1 MNAPSSPG
9 KRANASPA
17 GRSTIGRSE
26 RTPFEEL
33 RQWVYERTGIHY
45 PPRKDLILYHR
56 LKKVCWRTG
65 IPDLATLIRH
75 LRDND
80 LPGLAREVACA
91 VSTNHTYFFREEKSL
106 SFFKHRVLPT
116 LPEIGSSGDRWR
128 LWSAACSSGEEAYTI
143 AMILTEVLG
152 REQACSQARSQARS
166 QAAILG
172 TDIDRN
178 MIEQA
183 EIGLYHQQRVNSVPP
198 HLINR
203 YFKSAGPGQWLI
215 DAELKRMCTFRRLN
229 LMSAPWPFK
238 RTFHVIFC
246 RNVMYYFDLTH
257 QRALAERLYDATAPG
272 GWLITSVTEPVQTLG
287 TRWRAAASGIYRKV

>member
-1 MNAPSSPG
+1 MNVPTTSLG

-17 GRSTIGRSE
+17 AQSTISRAE
-26 RTPFEEL
+26 RAPFEAL

-56 LKKVCWRTG
+56 LKKACWRTG
-65 IPDLATLIRH
+65 VPDLATLIRH
-75 LRDND
+75 LKAND

-106 SFFKHRVLPT
+106 SFFKHRILRT
-116 LPEIGSSGDRWR
+116 LPDGGPGSDRWR

-143 AMILTEVLG
+143 AMILAEALG
-152 REQACSQARSQARS
+152 RERAHEKV
-166 QAAILG
+166 AILG

-178 MIEQA
+178 VIEQA
-183 EIGLYHQQRVNSVPP
+183 EIGLYHRQRVNSVPP
-198 HLINR
+198 HLVPR
-203 YFKSAGPGQWLI
+203 YFKSAGSGQWLI
-215 DAELKRMCTFRRLN
+215 DVELKRMCTFRRLN

-246 RNVMYYFDLTH
+246 RNVMYYFDLAH
-257 QRALAERLYDATAPG
+257 QRALAERLYDATASG

-287 TRWRAAASGIYRKV
+287 ARWRPMASGIYRKV